1 MAYLYRF
8 GGTDGDPFFSTN
20 GVQRNLMKR
29 LDLGPSAWDVEGCT
43 GLRRRAAVVSTVA
56 LGRTCVAVVASL
68 LVVVL
73 TAKPKTSS
81 LTKREYELGPTV
93 LDMAVAIVSGD
104 VFGFLGSC
112 RA

>member
-43 GLRRRAAVVSTVA
+43 DLRRRAV
-56 LGRTCVAVVASL
+56 RCIE
-68 LVVVL
+68 
-73 TAKPKTSS
+73 
-81 LTKREYELGPTV
+81 RMFELAPR
-93 LDMAVAIVSGD
+93 D
-104 VFGFLGSC
+104 
-112 RA
+112 